1 MSIKRNLYAV
11 VAAAVIIVFF
21 GFALACTSTGP
32 EEVKNP
38 TVEYQLAVI
47 NEGGHV
53 EENDPVV
60 AEFKDLVQSIDE
72 KSVEGPTEI
81 GDILVKAQEILWD
94 NYKIRVSLLG
104 LTRELEK
111 SLPDDGKDLNFEEIA
126 VMYITVLGESQ

>member
-1 MSIKRNLYAV
+1 MKMRRLLSV
-11 VAAAVIIVFF
+11 VIAAAVIIVFF
-21 GFALACTSTGP
+21 SFVLACTSSGP
-32 EEVKNP
+32 EEVENP

-53 EENDPVV
+53 EKDDPVV
-60 AEFKDLVQSIDE
+60 AEFKDLVQSIDQ

-94 NYKIRVSLLG
+94 NYNIRVSLLG

>member
-1 MSIKRNLYAV
+1 MRIKRNLYAI
-11 VAAAVIIVFF
+11 VAAAIVVTFL
-21 GFALACTSTGP
+21 GFALACTSSGP
-32 EEVKNP
+32 EEVENP

-53 EENDPVV
+53 EEDDPVV
-60 AEFKDLVQSIDE
+60 AEFKDLVESIDE

-81 GDILVKAQEILWD
+81 GDILVTAQEILWD
-94 NYKIRVSLLG
+94 NYKIRVNLLG

>member
-1 MSIKRNLYAV
+1 MKTKRNLYAV
-11 VAAAVIIVFF
+11 VVAVVIVVFF
-21 GFALACTSTGP
+21 GFILACTSSGP
-32 EEVKNP
+32 EEVEKP

-53 EENDPVV
+53 EEDDPVV
-60 AEFKDLVQSIDE
+60 AEFKDLVESIDE
-72 KSVEGPTEI
+72 KSVEGQTDI

>member
-1 MSIKRNLYAV
+1 MKMRRLLSV
-11 VAAAVIIVFF
+11 VIAAAVIIVFF
-21 GFALACTSTGP
+21 SFVLACTSSGP
-32 EEVKNP
+32 EEVENP

-47 NEGGHV
+47 NEYGHV
-53 EENDPVV
+53 EKDDPVV
-60 AEFKDLVQSIDE
+60 AEFKDLVQSIDQ

-94 NYKIRVSLLG
+94 NYNIRVSLLG